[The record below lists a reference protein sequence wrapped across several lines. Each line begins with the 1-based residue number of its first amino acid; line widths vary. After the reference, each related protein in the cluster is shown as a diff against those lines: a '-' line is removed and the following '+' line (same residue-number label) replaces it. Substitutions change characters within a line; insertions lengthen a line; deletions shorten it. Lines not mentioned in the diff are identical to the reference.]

1 MAERELAILLRARD
15 QASKTIGGVEKKVS
29 GLGHTAGKLGGALK
43 TASVVG
49 GAALG
54 GVLVGGIVSG
64 IRSLDELQ
72 RVQAQT
78 NAVIKS
84 TKGAAGIS
92 ATAVQQYAS
101 DLENLTT
108 VDDKQIASAENLLLT
123 FTGIGK
129 DVFPGATKAV
139 VDLGIAMA
147 GGDVNNANFKA
158 SAIQVGKALNDP
170 IKGVTALSK
179 VGVSF
184 TKQQRDQIKA
194 LVASGHTM
202 DAQKIILKELN
213 TEFGQAGKAAGTGPG
228 AAWRRLQDVGEDL
241 SQALAR
247 GLLPSLVKVS
257 NWLSGKLADPSV
269 AKTLEDIGNALGDVV
284 DRGLGMLDKVDLS
297 TITQGLGQARDVAKT
312 IVQTFLSL
320 PPWVQ
325 TAIVTGWGLNKLT
338 GGAVGDLVGE
348 LGKGLI
354 KGVLGMT
361 AGVVNIS
368 AGVVNGGGG
377 PGLPGGPGGGPGGTL
392 RTLAN
397 VVQNVAIVGITAEVA
412 ALLSPAVN
420 QAGVDIHDTVFGKG
434 SGFLGTGF
442 QINPSEMEW
451 PFGTKRPAWLPTN
464 LASSPLGEA
473 LGIKPD
479 RQHGGVTSGSFADD
493 PAVASA
499 FTGMADADRRSEGA
513 LNAMADSLPTK
524 TAFAVGGA
532 VTNALSPIS
541 RQLSADLHR
550 AMRGDVA
557 AAHRAAREMTA
568 DKGHGNRDQSHALL
582 TALRTLRGAAQR
594 RGDRAEVRLL
604 SGDIARIGRV
614 TAHRD
619 LVDRQIRQAQTIA
632 RSSAST
638 SQKLSRLHALEREM
652 GRDDVHAINRLHG
665 IIRSLNPTIS
675 RGAARTAA
683 ATRGAAMLAQSRVSA
698 AVNRNAARTS
708 GAVRVLTGDTRSEA
722 ATTRRSINATTR
734 TIQQKR
740 FTASVTITP
749 APIRLIADGR
759 VLAET
764 SARFQ
769 SRSRPT

>member
-1 MAERELAILLRARD
+1 MAERELAILLKARD
-15 QASKTIGGVEKKVS
+15 QASKTIGGVEKKVG
-29 GLGHTAGKLGGALK
+29 GLGRTAGKLGGALK

-49 GAALG
+49 GAAIG
-54 GVLVGGIVSG
+54 GLLVGGITAG
-64 IRSLDELQ
+64 IRSLDELN
-72 RVQAQT
+72 RVQEQT
-78 NAVIKS
+78 NAVLQS
-84 TKGAAGIS
+84 THGQAGVTAAQ
-92 ATAVQQYAS
+92 VRQYAN
-101 DLENLTT
+101 DLEDLTT
-108 VDDKQIASAENLLLT
+108 VDDKQIQSAENLLLT
-123 FTGIGK
+123 FTGIGQK
-129 DVFPGATKAV
+129 AFPGATKAV

-170 IKGVTALSK
+170 VKGVTALTK

-184 TKQQRDQIKA
+184 TKQQKDQIAAAVKA
-194 LVASGHTM
+194 GDTYK
-202 DAQKIILKELN
+202 AQQIILAELN
-213 TEFGQAGKAAGTGPG
+213 KEFGKAGEAAGKGPG
-228 AAWRRLQDVGEDL
+228 AAWRRLQDVGEGL
-241 SQALAR
+241 SQALAK
-247 GLLPSLVKVS
+247 GLLPSLVKIAD
-257 NWLSGKLADPSV
+257 WLRGKLADPSV

-297 TITQGLGQARDVAKT
+297 TITQGLAQARDVAKT
-312 IVQTFLSL
+312 IVQTFLDL

-338 GGAVGDLVGE
+338 GGAVGSLVEE

-361 AGVVNIS
+361 AGVVNIN
-368 AGVVNGGGG
+368 AGVVNGAGGI
-377 PGLPGGPGGGPGGTL
+377 PGGGGGGGGIPLVIPAAIGAAGIAEGLREAGVFRGERDTL
-392 RTLAN
+392 RQQTPTLTNAEALALQLSKMTEGQRQQSIGRGAGN
-397 VVQNVAIVGITAEVA
+397 EFLRENTTYTKALASAVQKMNA
-412 ALLSPAVN
+412 
-420 QAGVDIHDTVFGKG
+420 
-434 SGFLGTGF
+434 
-442 QINPSEMEW
+442 
-451 PFGTKRPAWLPTN
+451 N
-464 LASSPLGEA
+464 LATGA
-473 LGIKPD
+473 T
-479 RQHGGVTSGSFADD
+479 RADD
-493 PAVASA
+493 
-499 FTGMADADRRSEGA
+499 RHEGA
-513 LNAMADSLPTK
+513 LSAMADSLPTK

-604 SGDIARIGRV
+604 SADIARIGRV

-652 GRDDVHAINRLHG
+652 GRDDVHAINRLHAV
-665 IIRSLNPTIS
+665 IRGLHPTIT

-734 TIQQKR
+734 TIHQKR
-740 FTASVTITP
+740 FTAQVTITP

>member
-1 MAERELAILLRARD
+1 VGAD
-15 QASKTIGGVEKKVS
+15 GG
-29 GLGHTAGKLGGALK
+29 HHR
-43 TASVVG
+43 VG
-49 GAALG
+49 PQQALG
-54 GVLVGGIVSG
+54 G
-64 IRSLDELQ
+64 R
-72 RVQAQT
+72 
-78 NAVIKS
+78 
-84 TKGAAGIS
+84 
-92 ATAVQQYAS
+92 
-101 DLENLTT
+101 
-108 VDDKQIASAENLLLT
+108 
-123 FTGIGK
+123 
-129 DVFPGATKAV
+129 
-139 VDLGIAMA
+139 
-147 GGDVNNANFKA
+147 
-158 SAIQVGKALNDP
+158 
-170 IKGVTALSK
+170 
-179 VGVSF
+179 
-184 TKQQRDQIKA
+184 
-194 LVASGHTM
+194 
-202 DAQKIILKELN
+202 
-213 TEFGQAGKAAGTGPG
+213 
-228 AAWRRLQDVGEDL
+228 VGE
-241 SQALAR
+241 
-247 GLLPSLVKVS
+247 
-257 NWLSGKLADPSV
+257 
-269 AKTLEDIGNALGDVV
+269 
-284 DRGLGMLDKVDLS
+284 
-297 TITQGLGQARDVAKT
+297 
-312 IVQTFLSL
+312 
-320 PPWVQ
+320 
-325 TAIVTGWGLNKLT
+325 
-338 GGAVGDLVGE
+338 LVGE

-361 AGVVNIS
+361 AGVVNIN

-377 PGLPGGPGGGPGGTL
+377 IPGGGGGPGGTV

-473 LGIKPD
+473 LGIKPGG
-479 RQHGGVTSGSFADD
+479 QHGGVTSGSFADD
-493 PAVASA
+493 PAVASS

-524 TAFAVGGA
+524 TAFAVGSA

-550 AMRGDVA
+550 AMRGDVG

-568 DKGHGNRDQSHALL
+568 DKGHGNRDQSHLLL
-582 TALRTLRGAAQR
+582 TALRSLKAAAER

-604 SGDIARIGRV
+604 NGDIARIGRV

-619 LVDRQIRQAQTIA
+619 LVDRQIRQAQSIA
-632 RSSAST
+632 RSSATT

-740 FTASVTITP
+740 FTAHVTITP
-749 APIRLIADGR
+749 APIRLVADGR

>member
-297 TITQGLGQARDVAKT
+297 TITQGLAQARDVAKT
-312 IVQTFLSL
+312 IVQTFLGL

-338 GGAVGDLVGE
+338 GGVVGDLVGE

-361 AGVVNIS
+361 AGVVNIA
-368 AGVVNGGGG
+368 AGVVNGG
-377 PGLPGGPGGGPGGTL
+377 PGGPVNAAEDAASAGGSRGLIRGVLETGLKLVPVTL
-392 RTLAN
+392 IA
-397 VVQNVAIVGITAEVA
+397 GVA
-412 ALLSPAVN
+412 ATVAGNIIREGAGVSVEESQRRQSRFRAPFRPNGDVPLLPTAPAVVDPTR
-420 QAGVDIHDTVFGKG
+420 QLADALKGV
-434 SGFLGTGF
+434 S
-442 QINPSEMEW
+442 
-451 PFGTKRPAWLPTN
+451 A
-464 LASSPLGEA
+464 
-473 LGIKPD
+473 
-479 RQHGGVTSGSFADD
+479 ADD
-493 PAVASA
+493 
-499 FTGMADADRRSEGA
+499 RHEGA

-524 TAFAVGGA
+524 TAFAVGSA

-550 AMRGDVA
+550 AMRGDVG

-568 DKGHGNRDQSHALL
+568 DKGHGNREQSHALL

-665 IIRSLNPTIS
+665 IIRSLNPAIS